1 MDTSREQ
8 REAVQKIYNQDSD
21 YYITSAPHARSSS
34 LARSAEVLNPSGGV
48 HLDIATGA
56 GHTAYQMAEGCRH
69 VIASDLTGGM
79 LESARRLGQEKG
91 IENVSYLRTDAE
103 NIAVQTGALDSVS
116 VRIAP
121 HHFTDVQAS
130 MREMFR
136 VLKPGGRLV
145 YVDNI
150 APEEPTELD
159 SYNDFE
165 RLRDPSHNRCDSLP
179 GLVEMLET
187 AGFRVL
193 YSETLRKKMVFEHWV
208 KRPHLTDADKAALRA
223 YLENPS
229 PAIAYWL
236 APREEDGEFAF
247 DEQEA
252 VILAE
257 RPA

>member
-21 YYITSAPHARSSS
+21 YYVTSAPHARSSS
-34 LARSAEVLNPSGGV
+34 LARAAEVLNPSGGV

-69 VIASDLTGGM
+69 VVASDLTAGM
-79 LESARRLGQEKG
+79 LDSARRLGEEKG
-91 IENVSYLRTDAE
+91 LDNVSFLRTDAE
-103 NIAVQTGALDSVS
+103 NIAVRTGALDSVS

-121 HHFTDVQAS
+121 HHFTDVEAS

-145 YVDNI
+145 YIDNI
-150 APEEPTELD
+150 APEEPKEQE

-179 GLVEMLET
+179 DLVEMLEA

-193 YSETLRKKMVFEHWV
+193 YSETLRKKMVFEDWV
-208 KRPHLTDADKAALRA
+208 RRPHLTDADKASLRD
-223 YLENPS
+223 YLENAS

-236 APREEDGEFAF
+236 DPREEDGAFAF

>member
-21 YYITSAPHARSSS
+21 YYVTSAPHARSSS
-34 LARSAEVLNPSGGV
+34 LARAAEVLNPSGGV
-48 HLDIATGA
+48 HLDVATGA
-56 GHTAYQMAEGCRH
+56 GHTAYQMAGKCRH
-69 VIASDLTGGM
+69 VVASDLTAGM
-79 LESARRLGQEKG
+79 LDSARRLGAEKG
-91 IENVSYLRTDAE
+91 IGNVSYLRTDAE
-103 NIAVQTGALDSVS
+103 NIAVQTGALDSAS

-136 VLKPGGRLV
+136 VLKPGGRLI
-145 YVDNI
+145 YIDNI

-179 GLVEMLET
+179 DLVEMLEA

-193 YSETLRKKMVFEHWV
+193 YSETLRKKMVFEDWV
-208 KRPHLTDADKAALRA
+208 RRPHLTDDDKAALRA
-223 YLENPS
+223 YLEDAS
-229 PAIAYWL
+229 PAISYWL
-236 APREEDGEFAF
+236 DPREEDGEFAF